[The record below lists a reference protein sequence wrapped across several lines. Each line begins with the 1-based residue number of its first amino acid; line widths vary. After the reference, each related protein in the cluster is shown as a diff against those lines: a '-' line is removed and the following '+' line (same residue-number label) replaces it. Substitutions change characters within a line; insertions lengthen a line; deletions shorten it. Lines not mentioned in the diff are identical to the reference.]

1 MKSRLVAPPGRDL
14 SSRRLRGRR
23 LPRSAAA
30 LASAAVLG
38 IALLGLGLLSLDY
51 SAIWTGSPVQAERV
65 SSSGGGRGP
74 KPPVTT
80 CFTPAQACADLIAG
94 ILDHAKVQIRLQ
106 AYGFTS
112 SPILSALVSAKQR
125 GVDVVVIL
133 DKSDDRASSGRGPTG
148 AEVVARAGI
157 PVFIDY
163 RPAIAIIR
171 SL

>member
-65 SSSGGGRGP
+65 S
-74 KPPVTT
+74 PPAAVE
-80 CFTPAQACADLIAG
+80 AQS
-94 ILDHAKVQIRLQ
+94 R
-106 AYGFTS
+106 
-112 SPILSALVSAKQR
+112 R
-125 GVDVVVIL
+125 
-133 DKSDDRASSGRGPTG
+133 
-148 AEVVARAGI
+148 
-157 PVFIDY
+157 
-163 RPAIAIIR
+163 
-171 SL
+171 